1 MLLVAPAF
9 VMVAVFVLFPLGF
22 AVYISLTNWPLIGP
36 YHFVGGQ
43 NYNLLVHDP
52 EFIHSVLFTVLY
64 TAIVTGPI
72 FIIGYAM
79 AMLVRSNRVGA
90 TFFRTAFFLPFIIGL
105 ATESFMALLELQPD
119 SGAADYVLG
128 KVGLAH
134 ATTAWTV
141 DYGLALTAICVIVVW
156 FASGL
161 TMMLLMAGM
170 QGIPVELY
178 EAADADGATWWQ
190 KETRIT
196 IPLLRRNIALAL
208 IISVIGSFLAFNQF
222 YILTEGGPGTSTQP
236 VVMWIYEEA
245 FVQYHLGYATAG
257 AIALVIVIAIISAA
271 QLYLLRDDRADGRA
285 RRGSRGARSGAPSRP
300 ADDVGHGLP
309 ASAGHQRQPGHPDG
323 RGAGAGARRARGTPA
338 RAPASP
344 SPCTWPAARSRRCCS
359 CSRWP
364 GRSPARSCPTAWSPR
379 PPRRATSAT

>member
-1 MLLVAPAF
+1 VIGHDTAPARAAAAASRGRRAGGLRLLWPGTLSARRSRTGMILVAPAAA
-9 VMVAVFVLFPLGF
+9 MVAVFVLYPLGF

-43 NYNLLVHDP
+43 NYSLLVHDP
-52 EFIHSVLFTVLY
+52 QFIHSVLFTLLY

-72 FIIGYAM
+72 FVLGYAM
-79 AMLVRSNRVGA
+79 AVLVRSNRRGA

-105 ATESFMALLELQPD
+105 ATESFMVLLELQPD
-119 SGAADYVLG
+119 SGAVDFVLA
-128 KVGLAH
+128 KLGLAH
-134 ATTAWTV
+134 ESTAWTV
-141 DYGLALTAICVIVVW
+141 NYGLALGAICVFVVW

-170 QGIPVELY
+170 QGIPTELY
-178 EAADADGATWWQ
+178 EAANVDGGTWWQ

-196 IPLLRRNIALAL
+196 LPLLRRNIALAL

-257 AIALVIVIAIISAA
+257 AIALVVVIGLISAM
-271 QLYLLRDDRADGRA
+271 QFMLLRDDRQA
-285 RRGSRGARSGAPSRP
+285 RR
-300 ADDVGHGLP
+300 
-309 ASAGHQRQPGHPDG
+309 
-323 RGAGAGARRARGTPA
+323 
-338 RAPASP
+338 
-344 SPCTWPAARSRRCCS
+344 
-359 CSRWP
+359 
-364 GRSPARSCPTAWSPR
+364 
-379 PPRRATSAT
+379 

>member
-1 MLLVAPAF
+1 MRTKSATKSATRGTGLSARRARTGVLLVSPA
-9 VMVAVFVLFPLGF
+9 VAMVAVFVLFPLGF

-36 YHFVGGQ
+36 YHFVGGA
-43 NYNLLVHDP
+43 NYSALVHDP
-52 EFIHSVLFTVLY
+52 QFIHSVVFTLLY

-72 FIIGYAM
+72 FLLGYAM
-79 AMLVRSNRVGA
+79 AVLVRSNRAGA
-90 TFFRTAFFLPFIIGL
+90 AFFRTAFFLPFIIGL

-128 KVGLAH
+128 KLGLAH

-141 DYGLALTAICVIVVW
+141 NYGLALTAICVIVTW
-156 FASGL
+156 FAAGL

-190 KETRIT
+190 KELRIT
-196 IPLLRRNIALAL
+196 LPLLRRSIALSL

-257 AIALVIVIAIISAA
+257 AIALVIVIAIITAA
-271 QLYLLRDDRADGRA
+271 QLYLLRDDTSAA
-285 RRGSRGARSGAPSRP
+285 RR
-300 ADDVGHGLP
+300 
-309 ASAGHQRQPGHPDG
+309 
-323 RGAGAGARRARGTPA
+323 
-338 RAPASP
+338 
-344 SPCTWPAARSRRCCS
+344 
-359 CSRWP
+359 
-364 GRSPARSCPTAWSPR
+364 
-379 PPRRATSAT
+379 

>member
-1 MLLVAPAF
+1 MTNFVTVLTTGRASKGIGLSARRARTGMLLVAPAF

-36 YHFVGGQ
+36 YHFVGDQ
-43 NYNLLVHDP
+43 NYSLLAHDP
-52 EFIHSVLFTVLY
+52 AFIHSVLFTVLY
-64 TAIVTGPI
+64 TVIVTGPI

-79 AMLVRSNRVGA
+79 AMLVRSNRLGA

-119 SGAADYVLG
+119 SGAADYVLA

-141 DYGLALTAICVIVVW
+141 NYGLALTAICVIVVW

-178 EAADADGATWWQ
+178 EAADSDGATWWQ
-190 KETRIT
+190 KELRIT
-196 IPLLRRNIALAL
+196 VPLLRRNIALAL

-271 QLYLLRDDRADGRA
+271 QLYLLRDD
-285 RRGSRGARSGAPSRP
+285 
-300 ADDVGHGLP
+300 
-309 ASAGHQRQPGHPDG
+309 
-323 RGAGAGARRARGTPA
+323 
-338 RAPASP
+338 
-344 SPCTWPAARSRRCCS
+344 PAAGRVRRRSQA
-359 CSRWP
+359 
-364 GRSPARSCPTAWSPR
+364 GR
-379 PPRRATSAT
+379 

>member
-1 MLLVAPAF
+1 MIGRHAGLSARRARTGMLLVAPAF
-9 VMVAVFVLFPLGF
+9 VLVAVFVLFPLGF

-43 NYNLLVHDP
+43 NYSLLVHDP

-72 FIIGYAM
+72 FVIGYAM
-79 AMLVRSNRVGA
+79 AMLVRSNRFGS

-190 KETRIT
+190 KESRIT

-245 FVQYHLGYATAG
+245 FVQYHLGYATSG
-257 AIALVIVIAIISAA
+257 AIALVIVIAIITAA
-271 QLYLLRDDRADGRA
+271 QLYLLRDD
-285 RRGSRGARSGAPSRP
+285 
-300 ADDVGHGLP
+300 
-309 ASAGHQRQPGHPDG
+309 
-323 RGAGAGARRARGTPA
+323 
-338 RAPASP
+338 
-344 SPCTWPAARSRRCCS
+344 PAASRVRRRSQA
-359 CSRWP
+359 
-364 GRSPARSCPTAWSPR
+364 GR
-379 PPRRATSAT
+379 